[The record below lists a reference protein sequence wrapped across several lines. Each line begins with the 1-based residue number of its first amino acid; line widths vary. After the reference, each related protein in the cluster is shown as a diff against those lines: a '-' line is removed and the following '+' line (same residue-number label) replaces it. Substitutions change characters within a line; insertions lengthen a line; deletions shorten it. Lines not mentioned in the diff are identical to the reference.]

1 MVGVGIFGVE
11 TVGMPIFWLRL
22 GIISVGI
29 DGLGME
35 IGIAGSGMKIKD
47 NGECKEKYKMDPI
60 KEKE

>member
-1 MVGVGIFGVE
+1 MA
-11 TVGMPIFWLRL
+11 IFWLRV
-22 GIISVGI
+22 GIILVGI

-47 NGECKEKYKMDPI
+47 EGERKEKYKVDPI